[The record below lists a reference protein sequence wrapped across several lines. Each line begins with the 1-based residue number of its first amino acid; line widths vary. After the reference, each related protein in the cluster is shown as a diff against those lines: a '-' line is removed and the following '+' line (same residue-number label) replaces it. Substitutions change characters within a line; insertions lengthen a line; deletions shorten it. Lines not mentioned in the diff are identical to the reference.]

1 LCIESD
7 WHVGSTLYRAQ
18 INGQPYSLQVAR
30 QGVFYILQ
38 MNGMSFQ
45 SMVMT
50 TGNAKLQKLM
60 PMKVAPDLSQ
70 YLLSPMPGLLVQVAV
85 QVGQKVQAGERLAAI
100 EAMKMENILFASQVG
115 VVAEILVEQGQS
127 LSVDQVIMRF
137 E

>member
-1 LCIESD
+1 
-7 WHVGSTLYRAQ
+7 
-18 INGQPYSLQVAR
+18 
-30 QGVFYILQ
+30 
-38 MNGMSFQ
+38 MNGISFQ

-60 PMKVAPDLSQ
+60 PLKVAPDLSK